1 MDTPDDK
8 PAVSD
13 GPNAAGTGNTRRI
26 DLRLRTLNG
35 TLWRLSWP
43 AVVENLLFSMVF
55 FSDTLI
61 TGWLRD
67 ERMLAATAL
76 AGLLMFL
83 MNAPFIAYSAAANS
97 IVSRSWGEH
106 DFLTARRCAGITV
119 GLSILLAVLLYF
131 AAWPFADAVVRLFGA
146 DDQVAPISGRYL
158 RILLLSGFCG
168 YPMMISNA
176 VIRGTGNTR
185 TPMLIAVLMNG
196 TNVLFSVIFAF
207 GWLGFPPMGVYGVAW
222 GTVVARGVGFACSA
236 GYMLHSRGVG
246 VSPAFLVRGDRTML
260 ARLWRLAWPTLA
272 ERFGNSVVYLIF
284 MRQVAGLGTTVL
296 AAHQIA
302 LQVESLAFMPG
313 WAMGVATHHH
323 RRSGHR
329 CTPRTHR
336 RVRCPKN
343 DGYRRTVNGF
353 SRRHFCR
360 LRPGHRP
367 PLRRNRRRCRTGC
380 RRHPHLRRRTVIYGV
395 DIHHHGGA
403 PRRRR
408 RTLAPVRNHRQYPF
422 FRLGAPPAGLRFQP
436 RPGRRLAGNRADGQS
451 APSGWASS
459 LPEAHGNNS
468 TNSKNR
474 DSDYRCRLFAPFCRQ
489 VPVP

>member
-13 GPNAAGTGNTRRI
+13 GPNAAGTGKTRRI

-313 WAMGVATHHH
+313 WAMGVATTTIVGQAIGARLEHIAESAV
-323 RRSGHR
+323 RRMMVIAALLMAFLGVIFVVFG
-329 CTPRTHR
+329 PDI
-336 RVRCPKN
+336 VRLFGAT
-343 DGYRRTVNGF
+343 DAVVAQAAVAIRISAVELLFMAWTFIIMGA
-353 SRRHFCR
+353 
-360 LRPGHRP
+360 LRGAGDARS
-367 PLRRNRRRCRTGC
+367 PLFVT
-380 RRHPHLRRRTVIYGV
+380 I
-395 DIHHHGGA
+395 A
-403 PRRRR
+403 S
-408 RTLAPVRNHRQYPF
+408 TLI
-422 FRLGAPPAGLRFQP
+422 FRLGGTLLLAYAFNLG
-436 RPGRRLAGNRADGQS
+436 LAGVWLATAAD
-451 APSGWASS
+451 WAVRTIG
-459 LPEAHGNNS
+459 LGIFFTRGAWKQLHELEKQRFG
-468 TNSKNR
+468 
-474 DSDYRCRLFAPFCRQ
+474 L
-489 VPVP
+489 